1 MARNPRN
8 RGGGGNS
15 PRDVFRQAET
25 RAVGAAAQTATGTG
39 VITPPVA
46 PGRARADEPKKKV
59 PAGQF
64 IKEVR
69 AEGRK
74 ITWPSRRETWITSVM
89 VFIMVVIAAI
99 FFAIVDGTLSFLL
112 QQALRL
118 LSGS

>member
-39 VITPPVA
+39 VVTPPVA
-46 PGRARADEPKKKV
+46 AGKARPSEPKKKV
-59 PAGQF
+59 PPGQF
-64 IKEVR
+64 VNEVR

-74 ITWPSRRETWITSVM
+74 ITWPSRRETWITSVF
-89 VFIMVVIAAI
+89 VFIMVVVASA
-99 FFAIVDGTLSFLL
+99 FFALVDGGLAFLL
-112 QQALRL
+112 QTLLRWV
-118 LSGS
+118 S

>member
-15 PRDVFRQAET
+15 PRDLFQPAQT
-25 RAVGAAAQTATGTG
+25 RAVGAAAQTSTGSG
-39 VITPPVA
+39 VVTPPVSTS
-46 PGRARADEPKKKV
+46 RARASEPKKKV

-64 IKEVR
+64 VNEVR

-89 VFIMVVIAAI
+89 VFIMVVIAAV
-99 FFAIVDGTLSFLL
+99 FFALVDGTLSFLL

-118 LSGS
+118 LS

>member
-39 VITPPVA
+39 VVTPPVSS
-46 PGRARADEPKKKV
+46 GRAKASEPKKKV
-59 PAGQF
+59 PPGQF
-64 IKEVR
+64 VNEVR

-74 ITWPSRRETWITSVM
+74 ITWPSRRETWITSVFVA
-89 VFIMVVIAAI
+89 VFVLLAAG
-99 FFAIVDGTLSFLL
+99 FFALVDGTLSFLL
-112 QQALRL
+112 QAALDLVNR
-118 LSGS
+118 

>member
-1 MARNPRN
+1 MAKNPRN

-39 VITPPVA
+39 VVTPPVST
-46 PGRARADEPKKKV
+46 RASARPSEPKKKV
-59 PAGQF
+59 PPGQF
-64 IKEVR
+64 INEVR

-118 LSGS
+118 LS

>member
-25 RAVGAAAQTATGTG
+25 RAVGAAAHTATGTG
-39 VITPPVA
+39 VVTPPVA
-46 PGRARADEPKKKV
+46 AGKARPSEPKKKV
-59 PAGQF
+59 PPGQF
-64 IKEVR
+64 VNEVR

-74 ITWPSRRETWITSVM
+74 ITWPSRKETWITSVM

-99 FFAIVDGTLSFLL
+99 FFAIVDGTLSFLM

-118 LSGS
+118 LS

>member
-15 PRDVFRQAET
+15 PRDVFRQADT

-39 VITPPVA
+39 VVTPPVSSA
-46 PGRARADEPKKKV
+46 GRDRAAEPKRKV
-59 PAGQF
+59 PVGQF
-64 IKEVR
+64 VKEVR

-99 FFAIVDGTLSFLL
+99 FFALVDGTLSFLL

-118 LSGS
+118 LS